1 MALEQVL
8 LPMVGKILKVNIN
21 VGDSVI
27 EDDTIMTFE
36 SMKLEMPL
44 MANIKGVVK
53 EIKVQAG
60 QTVEAEQVVAV
71 IEY

>member
-21 VGDSVI
+21 VGDSVN

-60 QTVEAEQVVAV
+60 QTVEADQVVAV